1 MELTPSAW
9 HLWVLAALVAGVL
22 ELKLSGF
29 VMLWFALGALCAA
42 LVAALGVGVDGQL
55 LSFTAVSLALFG
67 ASRTLFKR
75 AFMRSAVR
83 MKVGPEA
90 MVGEEA
96 LVVEALGEEGG
107 GTVRIHGE
115 LWMAR
120 TLSGA
125 LGEGERVVVEGVDG
139 LKLWV
144 RRRGTTSGIQLQ
156 DSHRK
161 EGLR

>member
-1 MELTPSAW
+1 VRRSSRRWAW
-9 HLWVLAALVAGVL
+9 AWTV
-22 ELKLSGF
+22 S
-29 VMLWFALGALCAA
+29 
-42 LVAALGVGVDGQL
+42 
-55 LSFTAVSLALFG
+55 SSLALFA
-67 ASRTLFKR
+67 ASRTLFRR
-75 AFMRSAVR
+75 AFMRNAVR

-96 LVVEALGEEGG
+96 LVVEALSEEAG

-125 LGEGERVVVEGVDG
+125 LAEGERVVVEGVDG

-144 RRRGTTSGIQLQ
+144 RRRGAHVAQLQ

-161 EGLR
+161 EGVR

>member
-1 MELTPSAW
+1 
-9 HLWVLAALVAGVL
+9 
-22 ELKLSGF
+22 
-29 VMLWFALGALCAA
+29 
-42 LVAALGVGVDGQL
+42 VGVAGQL

-75 AFMRSAVR
+75 AFMRNAVR

-144 RRRGTTSGIQLQ
+144 RRRGTTSGIALQ